1 MTEPGHTAIPD
12 HRNVTAV
19 GGIVAGP
26 EGLLL
31 VRMAY
36 GPTKGRYMLP
46 GGLLDPGET
55 LDRAVVREVLEETGV
70 ETEPLGVC
78 GLRTR
83 FDGPTTDTY
92 VLFLLR
98 PLGGV
103 PRPHGRENDDA
114 RWFSV
119 AELDRPDVTDL
130 SAYMG
135 RLALRGELRLHLP
148 AADFDPAGRDP
159 TAWKL
164 YR

>member
-1 MTEPGHTAIPD
+1 MTHQSPAD
-12 HRNVTAV
+12 RRNITAV
-19 GGIVAGP
+19 GGIVVGA

-36 GPTKGRYMLP
+36 GPTTGRYMFP
-46 GGLLDPGET
+46 GGLLEPGET
-55 LDRAVVREVLEETGV
+55 LDHAVVREVLEETGV
-70 ETEPLGVC
+70 EAEPLGVC

-83 FDGPTTDTY
+83 FDGSNTDTY

-98 PLGGV
+98 PLRGT

-114 RWFSV
+114 RYFSE

-130 SAYMG
+130 SAYLG
-135 RLALRGELRLHLP
+135 RLALRGELRLHHLVT
-148 AADFDPAGRDP
+148 DFDPAGRDP